1 MHDDKLKNLAIEGGI
16 PVLANGYGK
25 FEWPIIDE
33 KSVNAVVKQLG
44 ESVSIYNRSGVFE
57 RFEGLLSCTR
67 C

>member
-33 KSVNAVVKQLG
+33 KK
-44 ESVSIYNRSGVFE
+44 R
-57 RFEGLLSCTR
+57 
-67 C
+67 